1 MGGGRPVCGGLTAFS
16 IIILSLRAT
25 LPLSARS
32 RTISGGKKMSF
43 FDEFERSYTNQN
55 GQNKDK
61 KNRNERKEQ
70 DRQMETEQKQ
80 RRDRNDPYFD

>member
-1 MGGGRPVCGGLTAFS
+1 MTVFS
-16 IIILSLRAT
+16 SIPRSKRDRLRM
-25 LPLSARS
+25 SARS
-32 RTISGGKKMSF
+32 RTTPGGKEMSF
-43 FDEFERSYTNQN
+43 FDEFERSYTGGQN

-80 RRDRNDPYFD
+80 RRDRNDPYYD

>member
-1 MGGGRPVCGGLTAFS
+1 MNGASRDR
-16 IIILSLRAT
+16 LSL
-25 LPLSARS
+25 SAAS
-32 RTISGGKKMSF
+32 RTIPGGNKMSF
-43 FDEFERSYTNQN
+43 FGEFERSYTGQN

-80 RRDRNDPYFD
+80 RRDRNDPYYE